1 MCLAKAF
8 LEKDGER
15 ELILESV
22 ALMEIEGNR
31 LRLSSLFGEE
41 KEIEASIR
49 QVDFENSRIILQ
61 KAV

>member
-22 ALMEIEGNR
+22 ALMEIEGKR

-41 KEIEASIR
+41 KEIEASVR

>member
-22 ALMEIEGNR
+22 ALMEIEGKT

-41 KEIEASIR
+41 KEIEATIR

-61 KAV
+61 KAA